1 MTEQIPMFV
10 EDLNDAIRDTIKA
23 LGGYKQVGYE
33 MRPELG
39 VEAAGR
45 WLSDCCNPDRRDKLS
60 PEQVAFLRRRAR
72 QHGVHILATF
82 EAKDAGYAPPKPIE
96 PEDERAELLRTFNL
110 RAAEMMTLTRQLAA
124 AGVLPT
130 VDNDA

>member
-23 LGGYKQVGYE
+23 MGGYKQVGYE

-60 PEQVAFLRRRAR
+60 PEQVAFIRRRAR
-72 QHGVHILATF
+72 QQGIHILAAF
-82 EAKDAGYAPPKPIE
+82 EAKDAGYAPPRPIE
-96 PEDERAELLRTFNL
+96 PEDERAELMREFNRKATEVAEL
-110 RAAEMMTLTRQLAA
+110 MKQMTRAGLAPGA
-124 AGVLPT
+124 A
-130 VDNDA
+130 NDA